1 MYESKPNWEGV
12 TITGLEGGVG
22 ASKPNKVL
30 GIGDCGAPPWT
41 APTGP
46 ADAGSGSLSSI
57 WDWLMANPWAWVV
70 IGIVVYAVAT
80 NGDGSENDSASPRR
94 RRSNGRRRN
103 VAQGFFD
110 QTGFHPIRSS
120 ADYDPDRAGD
130 DE

>member
-1 MYESKPNWEGV
+1 VYESKPNWEGV

-57 WDWLMANPWAWVV
+57 WNWLMANPWAWVV

-80 NGDGSENDSASPRR
+80 NDESPRKR
-94 RRSNGRRRN
+94 NSPRRN